1 MVYGFKT
8 SRFFPQ
14 RKLSKE
20 FIKKKK
26 KESCGWTPFL
36 LSISLVWIRY
46 KEGEDPGFKKRNGAW
61 VLPVLK
67 YCMDALLKHLRIER
81 Q

>member
-1 MVYGFKT
+1 MDLK
-8 SRFFPQ
+8 PQ
-14 RKLSKE
+14 DSSHKGNFQRSSL
-20 FIKKKK
+20 KKKK